1 MLTDLEPYMF
11 SNTNIIRE
19 ETITT
24 SKKSYGTKIELNNKV
39 IMDSSLFEPKKRDA
53 LFWCFYIALF
63 GQDKFMFTSNYF
75 IEENKFK
82 IETVEKARKEK
93 PILKNYKIRVAIFET
108 DMLLEKKINVDVL
121 QALCVLYQV
130 NVLYVKKK
138 SFLDFRYYPENPTFL
153 IKEAKI
159 GTTCSYGIKKL
170 SLMDDIKDIRSKY
183 WCQESINKP
192 LRAISNY
199 KVDDLQQIALKL
211 NICISKLDSSK
222 KKTKPELYRDI
233 LDFLD

>member
-1 MLTDLEPYMF
+1 MLSNLEPYMF

-19 ETITT
+19 DTT
-24 SKKSYGTKIELNNKV
+24 VIPKKTYSTKLELNNKANK
-39 IMDSSLFEPKKRDA
+39 DSSLFEPRKRDS
-53 LFWCFYIALF
+53 LFWCFYIAFF
-63 GQDKFMFTSNYF
+63 GQEKFMFLSNYF

-108 DMLLEKKINVDVL
+108 DMLMEKKIKVDVL

-130 NVLYVKKK
+130 NVIYLKHK
-138 SFLDFRYYPENPTFL
+138 SYLDFRYYPENPTFL
-153 IKEAKI
+153 IKETKI
-159 GTTCSYGIKKL
+159 GTTASYSIKKL
-170 SLMDDIKDIRSKY
+170 CLMDDIKDIRSKY

-199 KVDDLQQIALKL
+199 KVDDLQEIAVKL
-211 NICISKLDSSK
+211 NISINKLDSSK
-222 KKTKPELYRDI
+222 KKTKPELYKHI